1 MSTVTRDEFE
11 TVKQLLASAA
21 RYAESANQKLDR
33 VATQQE
39 TNTTAIA
46 DLRETQERTQ
56 QQLDQLSQKQDR
68 TQTQLDQLSV
78 RVTQMSERVDSFV
91 FESQRLHSQHAEKI
105 EQLKGISERLEAILA
120 YLVRKDGGGE

>member
-39 TNTTAIA
+39 ANTIAIA
-46 DLRETQERTQ
+46 NLGEAQKTTQA
-56 QQLDQLSQKQDR
+56 
-68 TQTQLDQLSV
+68 QLDQLSV
-78 RVTQMSERVDSFV
+78 RVTQLSERVDSFV
-91 FESQRLHSQHAEKI
+91 FESQRLHNQHAEKI
-105 EQLKGISERLEAILA
+105 EQLQGISERLEAILA
-120 YLVRKDGGGE
+120 YLVRKEGSGE